1 MPGRVIPAL
10 QGPLGPGG
18 MGDLTGS
25 RDHLRPEGAVRETEF
40 LLEEA
45 VRGISAHRL
54 PSRQEDSPLLG
65 LLIGRAGSIR
75 RLGSVNMA
83 GNAGLSTTR
92 AQGTPLRP
100 LRRGLAIGP
109 LGTSLCSSDIAT
121 TGCMAN
127 AQLSRASTCIRS
139 HHQARSPLRLVP
151 LLVRLLRMKRGI
163 PLDRLRPV
171 LPIGRRGV
179 STAPLKD

>member
-54 PSRQEDSPLLG
+54 PSRPRRQSPAG
-65 LLIGRAGSIR
+65 PADRACWEYTKTGKCQYGRECR
-75 RLGSVNMA
+75 F
-83 GNAGLSTTR
+83 TTR

-127 AQLSRASTCIRS
+127 AQLSRAGTCIRS

-171 LPIGRRGV
+171 LPIGRGGV

>member
-1 MPGRVIPAL
+1 MRRYDPLARKSDPSPSRSVRSGRDGRPDGKPRSSSPGRSSQRDRVSPGRGSQRDKRTPSPKSPRRQSPA
-10 QGPLGPGG
+10 GPA
-18 MGDLTGS
+18 DRACWEYTKTGKCQY
-25 RDHLRPEGAVRETEF
+25 GRECRFE
-40 LLEEA
+40 
-45 VRGISAHRL
+45 H
-54 PSRQEDSPLLG
+54 DKSP
-65 LLIGRAGSIR
+65 RS
-75 RLGSVNMA
+75 
-83 GNAGLSTTR
+83 
-92 AQGTPLRP
+92 
-100 LRRGLAIGP
+100 P

>member
-1 MPGRVIPAL
+1 
-10 QGPLGPGG
+10 

-92 AQGTPLRP
+92 A